1 LGSVVFATAAANGG
15 TTTGT
20 GTAATALTWVSDKK
34 YIMWKEG
41 SKWTANAT
49 DFISTSQAN
58 QNGFDSNYNSTLL
71 LSLASSVLEI
81 AVIVLGWGPFG
92 KWYQYQAELAAE
104 EDEEDGEDEEEGDYA
119 SEDAYDAYGCN
130 ADGLDVYGNEC
141 PAPEY

>member
-1 LGSVVFATAAANGG
+1 
-15 TTTGT
+15 
-20 GTAATALTWVSDKK
+20 
-34 YIMWKEG
+34 MWKEG
-41 SKWTANAT
+41 SANTANAS
-49 DFISTSQAN
+49 DFVGTSLGN
-58 QNGFDSNYNSTLL
+58 QNGFDSNYNSTLI

-92 KWYQYQAELAAE
+92 EWYQYQADLAAE
-104 EDEEDGEDEEEGDYA
+104 EDEEDEEVEEYA

>member
-1 LGSVVFATAAANGG
+1 
-15 TTTGT
+15 
-20 GTAATALTWVSDKK
+20 
-34 YIMWKEG
+34 MWKEG

-49 DFISTSQAN
+49 DFIGSSQAN
-58 QNGFDSNYNSTLL
+58 QNGFDDNYNSTLI
-71 LSLASSVLEI
+71 LSLISSVLEI

-92 KWYQYQAELAAE
+92 EWYQYQAELAAE
-104 EDEEDGEDEEEGDYA
+104 EDEEDGEDEEEGDDA

>member
-1 LGSVVFATAAANGG
+1 MTGSGA
-15 TTTGT
+15 
-20 GTAATALTWVSDKK
+20 AATALTWVSDKK

-41 SKWTANAT
+41 SAVTANAT
-49 DFISTSQAN
+49 DFKDVSQAN
-58 QNGFDSNYNSTLL
+58 QNGFDSNYSSALL

-92 KWYQYQAELAAE
+92 EWYQYQADLAAE
-104 EDEEDGEDEEEGDYA
+104 EDEEDGEEEEVYA
-119 SEDAYDAYGCN
+119 DEDAYDAYGCN

>member
-1 LGSVVFATAAANGG
+1 
-15 TTTGT
+15 
-20 GTAATALTWVSDKK
+20 
-34 YIMWKEG
+34 MWKDG
-41 SKWTANAT
+41 SANPANAT
-49 DFISTSQAN
+49 DFKAVSQGN
-58 QNGFDSNYNSTLL
+58 QNGFDANYSSSLM

-92 KWYQYQAELAAE
+92 EWYTYQADLAAAP
-104 EDEEDGEDEEEGDYA
+104 EEEEEAEEYA

>member
-1 LGSVVFATAAANGG
+1 M
-15 TTTGT
+15 TTGAGNT
-20 GTAATALTWVSDKK
+20 GVFTLGNGTAATALTWTSDKK

-41 SKWTANAT
+41 SKVSANAT
-49 DFISTSQAN
+49 DFLGFSQAN
-58 QNGFDSNYNSTLL
+58 QNGFDSNYSSTLI

-92 KWYQYQAELAAE
+92 EWYQYQAELAAE
-104 EDEEDGEDEEEGDYA
+104 EDEEDVEDEEEVAD
-119 SEDAYDAYGCN
+119 EDAYDAYGCN